1 MNVTNGSLSFAA
13 TIDYSQLEAAVKN
26 IESRL
31 SSIENVANSAGEAID
46 NMGGGLEKILAAVGG
61 AAVLKQFATQMFNVR
76 KSFQDTQS
84 VMEVFLGSSE
94 KAEEHLKELQ
104 SYAWYNM
111 FDFET
116 LTKASAQLQA
126 FGTDVGDVIPL
137 VDRLSNI
144 AAGTKTNLMDLVAA
158 FNRAKS
164 VGYADSNLL
173 RSFATKG
180 LDVVNT
186 LRDMGMAVSNTSV
199 TFEQLMIAVESATNE
214 GGRFYNLMDSQ
225 FDNLSSLA
233 GAVEDDISIMFNEI
247 GEKLQPAM
255 ESILKATHSLI
266 DNYETIGRVL
276 AVMLT
281 TYGAYRTALI
291 TTTVIQNLQAA
302 GIAKLTVWE
311 RVHYGLLLLQEK
323 AQAMLNKTM
332 LKNPYVLLATVIVGA
347 VASLVAYT
355 KSVGS
360 AEAQEK
366 RLNDELEKRLQA
378 HKDVVSSTD
387 AYIQKIKD
395 ETTSIQELAEAYV
408 FLSKLEPFQGMSIEE
423 IKGLGPEKIK
433 ETIDDW
439 DFNTVLEE
447 LYGRLD
453 KEIENYAMYRYR
465 QGGVT
470 EKSNA
475 GILANRQ
482 ALSAGKKADDM
493 LPILSEKNSDIIDHI
508 IGSLQNLDEEQ
519 RKLKMTEFIT
529 SINNTNAELQKQ
541 VEDIDKLRED
551 AFKKWENGEGSIY
564 GMQKIEEQ
572 YGKVYEEL
580 LVKIQLNNDAISLL
594 EENIGDLNESA
605 VNNAFPLFTD
615 EMNELGEVT
624 KESLVSQIINAENA
638 LKDLRAEMILTGN
651 YTPEMIAKIN
661 AAEKNVQSGRSL
673 YKTLTGREYGKS
685 DNTSTQHLR
694 AAQDAELALI
704 KDSYQRQRKEVQ
716 YEAER
721 KIEDLKKT
729 LKEETNLTAE
739 ARSAINKEITALRS
753 KMLKDLEDIDRAHI
767 AQAIKTKQ
775 ELEDIDRE
783 QINSEAKWRYEL
795 DEAKISLMRDGFAKE
810 LAEMQLEHVKRMD
823 EIEQQKKEEEKEYE
837 EIAKKRY
844 LLENP
849 DNNENDFYAQWE
861 GIPKEEQDK
870 IDKRAEERMQNQ
882 VSINTKQNADM
893 LHKMLSDYGDYTS
906 QKEDIDSKYI
916 QELEFLNTKMLNS
929 QSKEQKQ
936 QINETIGAL
945 KEEWAKSDFDL
956 DMSQIDATA
965 YKTVADRMD
974 DINAAYESYI
984 EKLKEAGAS
993 EEMIN
998 SVIAEQVELTGKIAS
1013 IEAEIQNLESKKL
1026 IALNNDDVEEV
1037 KRLNAEINRLK
1048 EQLESINNDSQR
1060 VSFKESVR
1068 QWSKELK
1075 ADDVAGYL
1083 NDIGGALKEIGEAS
1097 SNGALKDAGEAISGI
1112 GNAVSNIAQGAATG
1126 GWIGAVIAAVTTIA
1140 EEVISV
1146 ISANEKLKKAI
1157 EKAKID
1163 RWVNEQNEK
1172 MEENGIF
1179 GEDYVRKVNNSIEV
1193 MKNANEKLKGLYGEL
1208 GSQTIDK
1215 TRNSSYANPLGF
1227 IENNVD
1233 TWLEQLQG
1241 FNANMLSQENAMF
1254 TAFKEGIAKGYKGVE
1269 SFVVKTQDR
1278 SGFVNFLGIQDEYD
1292 NLRDIVDGL
1301 GYDLYDEYGN
1311 LNSEALQAILDT
1323 YEDLSEE
1330 DRRWME
1336 EAIAY
1341 SDEYKEAMENI
1352 ASYLDDLF
1360 GGVAEDIADKMLT
1373 AFIETGNAAVDLGD
1387 VVSNVGKK
1395 MAKDLIKS
1403 LIISN
1408 YFENMEDDFKKRI
1421 SENGMNAD
1429 TSSYIIGKFNEA
1441 IQAIDGDMTYWNNVL
1456 TSLSG
1461 LWSNVE
1467 ESSAAVGTS
1476 ISSASQE
1483 SIDMM
1488 TGHLNAMRYQQ
1499 VRIANA
1505 VDNILLSLAGIR
1517 QDMNSNARNAE
1528 GYLDKIEINTRN
1540 TNDSVLRGFGI

>member
-164 VGYADSNLL
+164 VGYADSDLL

-302 GIAKLTVWE
+302 GITKLTVWE

-347 VASLVAYT
+347 VASLVAYSKAT
-355 KSVGS
+355 KDTRTEEEKLNDKLEERLKLHNELKDEAEGYIETLVNETENVNALNEAYEKLSELEPFKNMSVEELRGKTTDELKGMLDDWDAAIQEQAINETLNEALNAWYAGFDALKAPLTSVGS
-360 AEAQEK
+360 LSKKAAYNTAQEGLPEIYAANK
-366 RLNDELEKRLQA
+366 KYTEQQIAD
-378 HKDVVSSTD
+378 
-387 AYIQKIKD
+387 IQK
-395 ETTSIQELAEAYV
+395 
-408 FLSKLEPFQGMSIEE
+408 
-423 IKGLGPEKIK
+423 
-433 ETIDDW
+433 
-439 DFNTVLEE
+439 
-447 LYGRLD
+447 LD
-453 KEIENYAMYRYR
+453 
-465 QGGVT
+465 
-470 EKSNA
+470 NA
-475 GILANRQ
+475 Q
-482 ALSAGKKADDM
+482 K
-493 LPILSEKNSDIIDHI
+493 
-508 IGSLQNLDEEQ
+508 
-519 RKLKMTEFIT
+519 KLK
-529 SINNTNAELQKQ
+529 
-541 VEDIDKLRED
+541 
-551 AFKKWENGEGSIY
+551 
-564 GMQKIEEQ
+564 
-572 YGKVYEEL
+572 YEEL
-580 LVKIQLNNDAISLL
+580 IKNLQDMNSSL
-594 EENIGDLNESA
+594 EESDETAQYYGMTMSK
-605 VNNAFPLFTD
+605 NAPLI
-615 EMNELGEVT
+615 EMNNQAIALLSQNLQDLVASEEANTMPIFDPNDDRSV
-624 KESLVSQIINAENA
+624 VSQIIAAEEE
-638 LKDLRAEMILTGN
+638 LKNLRAEMILTGN
-651 YTPEMIAKIN
+651 YTPEMISKIN

-704 KDSYQRQRKEVQ
+704 KDSYQRQRKEAQ

-849 DNNENDFYAQWE
+849 DNNENDFYAQWN
-861 GIPKEEQDK
+861 GIPQEEQDK
-870 IDKRAEERMQNQ
+870 IDKRSGERMQNQ

-929 QSKEQKQ
+929 QNKEQKQ

-1360 GGVAEDIADKMLT
+1360 GGIAEDIADKMLT

-1395 MAKDLIKS
+1395 MAKDLVKS
-1403 LIISN
+1403 LIIST